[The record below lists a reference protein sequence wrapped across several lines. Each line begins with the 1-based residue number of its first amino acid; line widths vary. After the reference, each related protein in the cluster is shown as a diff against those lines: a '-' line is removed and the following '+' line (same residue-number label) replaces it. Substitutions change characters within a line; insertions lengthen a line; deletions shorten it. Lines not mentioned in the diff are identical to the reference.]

1 MMLVQFS
8 CSWENGSGSEN
19 IDVCLPYQVLDVIAP
34 PYTSDFV
41 QLFLPILENDSI
53 AGTIRTEG
61 EHDPVAEF
69 IGQSLLPSF
78 SWPKTVYVIKYFPFA
93 QLKYNYH
100 SAPFQL
106 TANPTSSWWTEND
119 AGWGCSGNTREGQ
132 KAWPRLWANH
142 TLTCSAVDWW
152 TRNRTIEADRLH
164 IDWPAI
170 LRSLQM
176 WRKHMTLRIKRM

>member
-106 TANPTSSWWTEND
+106 TANPTSSWWIED
-119 AGWGCSGNTREGQ
+119 VAGRPGPFGYEPIPGCVLLNE
-132 KAWPRLWANH
+132 
-142 TLTCSAVDWW
+142 DW
-152 TRNRTIEADRLH
+152 NIADFEADSSPLGCRLS
-164 IDWPAI
+164 PATFYF
-170 LRSLQM
+170 QM
-176 WRKHMTLRIKRM
+176 CKHMTFRIRM